1 MIELNCPNCQTD
13 FDVEHQLWNFE
24 TTCPHCY
31 VELYVDYD
39 FTVLADEDEW
49 PHWYVSVIKR

>member
-1 MIELNCPNCQTD
+1 MD
-13 FDVEHQLWNFE
+13 FEVKFQPWNFQAI
-24 TTCPHCY
+24 CPYCY

-39 FTVLADEDEW
+39 FTVLEDGDEW